1 MKPKIILY
9 SKLHDDVMGKL
20 EEVCDVIFVKINDPN
35 FKDKIAPYLPEVE
48 GIIGDGLKID
58 KSMIERATNL
68 KVISNISVGYDNL
81 DMDTINEGGIIATN
95 TPEVLTE
102 TTADLMFTL
111 LLSTARKVT
120 QLDRHV
126 KEGKWTGPVSSDL
139 FGQDVYGKTLGII
152 GMGKIGQAIA
162 RRGKFGFNMP
172 ILYHNRNRN
181 KQVEEELDAK
191 YCKKEELLTK
201 ADFICLMTPLT
212 KETYHLIGE
221 KEFSLMKKSAI
232 FVNGS
237 RGHTVDE
244 QALINALE
252 TGQIAAAGLDV
263 YQEEPVS
270 VDHPLLKMD
279 HVITLPHVGSDT
291 YENKLAMDKLATE
304 NLIKALQGEIP
315 PTPINHEIFQ
325 NKK

>member
-1 MKPKIILY
+1 MKPKVILY
-9 SKLHDDVMGKL
+9 SKLNASVMREL
-20 EEVCDVIFVKINDPN
+20 EDSCDVIFIEMNDPD
-35 FKDKIAPYLPEVE
+35 FFQKISPYLPEVE

-81 DMDTINEGGIIATN
+81 DMDTINERGIVATN
-95 TPEVLTE
+95 TPEILTE

-111 LLSTARKVT
+111 ILSTARRVG

-126 KEGKWTGPVSSDL
+126 KEGRWKGSINSEL
-139 FGQDVYGKTLGII
+139 FGVDVHGKTLGII
-152 GMGKIGQAIA
+152 GMGRIGQAIA
-162 RRGKFGFNMP
+162 QRGKFGFNMR
-172 ILYHNRNRN
+172 ILYYNRTRN
-181 KQVEEELDAK
+181 IQAEEKLEAR
-191 YCKKEELLTK
+191 YCSMKELLTE

-212 KETYHLIGE
+212 KETRHLIGE
-221 KEFSLMKKSAI
+221 KEFSLMKDSAI
-232 FVNGS
+232 FINGS

-252 TGQIAAAGLDV
+252 NRKILAAGLDV
-263 YQEEPVS
+263 YQQEPIS
-270 VDHPLLKMD
+270 VDNPLLKMD

-304 NLIKALQGEIP
+304 NLKKVLRGETP
-315 PTPINHEIFQ
+315 PTPINPQII
-325 NKK
+325 